1 MKLRKELV
9 HYLSEQLV
17 KSLEEKELIDSGGDV
32 EGVAESVTAV
42 IVDDL
47 LVEDELNTEVKEM
60 LEQVGEEMD
69 KSNVNYHRMFQ
80 MVKQKLVRERGL
92 IL

>member
-9 HYLSEQLV
+9 FYLSEQLI
-17 KSLEEKELIDSGGDV
+17 KSLEEKQLIDSGGDV
-32 EGVAESVTAV
+32 KGVAESVTAV

-47 LVEDELNTEVKEM
+47 QVEDELNTEVKEM
-60 LEQVGEEMD
+60 LEKVGEEID
-69 KSNVNYHRMFQ
+69 SSNVNYHKMFQ
-80 MVKQKLVRERGL
+80 MVKQKLARERGL